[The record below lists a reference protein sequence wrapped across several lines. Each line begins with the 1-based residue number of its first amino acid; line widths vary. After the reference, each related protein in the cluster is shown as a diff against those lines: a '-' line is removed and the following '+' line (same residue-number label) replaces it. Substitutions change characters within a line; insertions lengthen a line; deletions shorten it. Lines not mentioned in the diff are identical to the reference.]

1 MNDIAKKVDDY
12 LEQKFN
18 LGDEILDASL
28 KNNFE
33 NNLPAHDVS
42 PLQGQFLAII
52 SRAMNAKRIL
62 EIGTL
67 GGYST
72 IFFARAL
79 PKDGKI
85 ISLEIDA
92 HHAKA
97 AKENLEAAGQMQKC
111 EIIIG
116 EAKNS
121 LAQLISKNEAPFDL
135 IFIDADKPNN
145 PIYLELALKLSH
157 KGTLIIG
164 DNVIRNGAIIEEN
177 SNDDKVIGIRKFF
190 DMIEENKNLSATAL
204 QTIGIKGWD
213 GFAMILVD

>member
-213 GFAMILVD
+213 GF